1 MEKALADPEIIS
13 LSITVWT
20 EIRKII
26 TCLYNP
32 ESPRFV
38 LIWGSK
44 GSNKSYVHVYIIMVG
59 SSI

>member
-1 MEKALADPEIIS
+1 MERALADPEIIS

-38 LIWGSK
+38 IIWGSK
-44 GSNKSYVHVYIIMVG
+44 GSNKSYVHVNIMVG